1 MGLMGLFLKFEF
13 VKILCPHYADVYV
26 QVKHKYNNVFT

>member
-1 MGLMGLFLKFEF
+1 MWLTWLCLEFEL

-26 QVKHKYNNVFT
+26 QVKHKYNNVFV